1 MRKKYREAF
10 MPSPLSEE
18 EIEAQRKAKLDYEKQ
33 RLLRDYDDSSDEDDE
48 LDYKKVPRRNV
59 SEAIEDLGM
68 HDLVYSQKTKI
79 LERSLREKYDEKKS
93 KELESLLE
101 ERQEIRNKIDAAR
114 DFLDDNP
121 IYAMEIIAALSFCNQ
136 KFSRNCSR

>member
-1 MRKKYREAF
+1 